1 LVQQLLV
8 CDARVRQDELVPAL
22 SSLRKAATQHNCLLD
37 LPRIVP
43 PAFYFLL
50 CCHYRQVRN
59 QESGVPQ
66 LVAVSSA
73 VGFGSLDLSIHSY
86 SADWLYQAL
95 LYIFSGVIQRQIEEA
110 VNNAMHTVRTAQRSR
125 HSKA

>member
-1 LVQQLLV
+1 MT
-8 CDARVRQDELVPAL
+8 AGGAL
-22 SSLRKAATQHNCLLD
+22 
-37 LPRIVP
+37 
-43 PAFYFLL
+43 FYNSM
-50 CCHYRQVRN
+50 QVRN

-95 LYIFSGVIQRQIEEA
+95 LYVFSGVIKSQIEEA
-110 VNNAMHTVRTAQRSR
+110 VNNAMHTVSVFDVDYAMHTVSAYRFSLFTGIAFECDLCMQTGHR
-125 HSKA
+125 HVIRCLHLRM

>member
-1 LVQQLLV
+1 M
-8 CDARVRQDELVPAL
+8 
-22 SSLRKAATQHNCLLD
+22 
-37 LPRIVP
+37 
-43 PAFYFLL
+43 
-50 CCHYRQVRN
+50 
-59 QESGVPQ
+59 PQ

-110 VNNAMHTVRTAQRSR
+110 VNNAMHTVRIAQSCRLDAAQPGSSR
-125 HSKA
+125 LQHPVQQSTSGSGWHTDVCVPLQSSAPAMCLGQAAPLDMACCVAAV